1 MFKEDKMDKQERI
14 REEVEKT
21 MSLLDRM
28 QNLEADPYFYIRIE
42 ARLRSEE
49 REKKTKLMGYPGAGV
64 LKPAL
69 LLLLLMINLISV
81 FFILKQSG
89 DTGLAEEKYRSRASQ
104 LVREYW
110 PTQDTYDISLT
121 EKMTGGSK

>member
-1 MFKEDKMDKQERI
+1 MDKQKRVQ
-14 REEVEKT
+14 EEVEKT

-28 QNLEADPYFYIRIE
+28 ENLEAGPYFYTRIE
-42 ARLRSEE
+42 ARLRSKE
-49 REKKTKLMGYPGAGV
+49 REEKTKLLGFLGARV

-81 FFILKQSG
+81 FFFLKESG
-89 DTGLAEEKYRSRASQ
+89 DTGLAEKKYRSHASQ

-110 PTQDTYDISLT
+110 PSQDTYDISVT
-121 EKMTGGSK
+121 EKMTGGSE

>member
-1 MFKEDKMDKQERI
+1 MDKQERI

-21 MSLLDRM
+21 MSLLDQM
-28 QNLEADPYFYIRIE
+28 QNLEADPYFYNRIE
-42 ARLRSEE
+42 ARLRSKE
-49 REKKTKLMGYPGAGV
+49 RERKTKLLAFPVSGV

-81 FFILKQSG
+81 FFLLKGSSE
-89 DTGLAEEKYRSRASQ
+89 TGLTGEKYRSRASQ

-110 PTQDTYDISLT
+110 PSQDTYDISLMK
-121 EKMTGGSK
+121 KMTGGSK

>member
-1 MFKEDKMDKQERI
+1 MDKQKRA

-28 QNLEADPYFYIRIE
+28 ENLEAGPYFYTRIE
-42 ARLRSEE
+42 ARLRSKE
-49 REKKTKLMGYPGAGV
+49 REEKTKLWGFPGARV

-81 FFILKQSG
+81 FFFLKGSG
-89 DTGLAEEKYRSRASQ
+89 HTGSAEEKYRTHVSQ
-104 LVREYW
+104 LVQEYW
-110 PTQDTYDISLT
+110 PTQDTYDISIT
-121 EKMTGGSK
+121 EKMTEESK

>member
-1 MFKEDKMDKQERI
+1 MDKRKKV

-28 QNLEADPYFYIRIE
+28 QNLEAGPYFYTRVQ
-42 ARLRSEE
+42 ARLHSKE
-49 REKKTKLMGYPGAGV
+49 RKKKTILSGFPGARV

-81 FFILKQSG
+81 FVFLKGPG
-89 DTGLAEEKYRSRASQ
+89 DTAVVEKKYRSYASQ

-110 PTQDTYDISLT
+110 PSQNTYDISLMETMT
-121 EKMTGGSK
+121 EGSE